1 MEETRRHSR
10 TDHQRCR
17 RRILRLWVQALNRLA
32 KGDLTV
38 DKKAKKRIEVL
49 RGKIKKLQQRLAGAK
64 EQEDEPGEVE
74 QIEQEIAKHL
84 DEIQSLKNS

>member
-1 MEETRRHSR
+1 M
-10 TDHQRCR
+10 
-17 RRILRLWVQALNRLA
+17 
-32 KGDLTV
+32 

-49 RGKIKKLQQRLAGAK
+49 RGTIKKLQQVLAGAK